1 MRGELV
7 GALAR
12 RRRPDRPASSA
23 ASRVRDAARDDGAVC
38 SVFLQRLIVVACRRA
53 RGRGARAKLRQ
64 IERLEQF
71 ITRAER
77 VVEQIQQRMRGE
89 RITNRLV
96 SIFGP
101 GRATDPQGQAPQAER
116 LRVRDAELRG
126 DREHPARRARLIAP
140 TSSQVGNPQEKHA
153 AASDRRGIRP
163 AASRP
168 GRVRS
173 WRSPRGMARRFRWAS
188 AHPRAQPGAWTPD
201 LRMDEQ
207 AARVLL
213 SATGLEISDDGVG
226 ELVRRPEGWSAGL
239 YLAAL
244 SAATTGVA
252 PGEVA
257 ALTGKTRSSS
267 SSCAAARPTSPT
279 RRGCA
284 SSPRRAC

>member
-101 GRATDPQGQAPQAER
+101 GRATDPQGQARQAER
-116 LRVRDAELRG
+116 VRVRDADLRG
-126 DREHPARRARLIAP
+126 DREHPARRAR
-140 TSSQVGNPQEKHA
+140 T
-153 AASDRRGIRP
+153 DR
-163 AASRP
+163 ADQQP
-168 GRVRS
+168 GRQPAGETRCCQRPS
-173 WRSPRGMARRFRWAS
+173 RNSASCEPSGEGSQLALSARDGSALPLGLLRTRGLS
-188 AHPRAQPGAWTPD
+188 LELGPDD

-226 ELVRRPEGWSAGL
+226 ELVRRPEGWSGHVPSVGVGAGR
-239 YLAAL
+239 
-244 SAATTGVA
+244 TD
-252 PGEVA
+252 
-257 ALTGKTRSSS
+257 RM
-267 SSCAAARPTSPT
+267 
-279 RRGCA
+279 
-284 SSPRRAC
+284 